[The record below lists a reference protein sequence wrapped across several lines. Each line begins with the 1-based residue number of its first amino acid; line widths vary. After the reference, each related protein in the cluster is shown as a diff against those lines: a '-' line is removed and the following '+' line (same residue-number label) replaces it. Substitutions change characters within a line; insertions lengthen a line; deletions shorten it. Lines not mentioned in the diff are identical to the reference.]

1 MKHMTSHSTYKSILL
16 LIYPSSIMVL
26 HSLPW
31 QDTTNSKDQNK
42 HFLELLRIGFLIL
55 KKTESIWKTESMS
68 WKKWIRFYHFPI
80 LILVSMSFDPISSHD
95 GNILPVLRFIWYGNI
110 KDPDGKIF
118 SNLAGGTT
126 WDTCLDFQQG
136 IRL

>member
-1 MKHMTSHSTYKSILL
+1 
-16 LIYPSSIMVL
+16 MVL
-26 HSLPW
+26 HSLLW
-31 QDTTNSKDQNK
+31 QDTIDSKDQNK
-42 HFLELLRIGFLIL
+42 HFPEHLRIDSLIL
-55 KKTESIWKTESMS
+55 KKTESIWKTEFTS

-80 LILVSMSFDPISSHD
+80 LILVSMSFGPISSHD

-118 SNLAGGTT
+118 FNPAGGTT
-126 WDTCLDFQQG
+126 WDTCLGFRQE